1 MPSKAPLNCPH
12 CGIRVESEDMYCPD
26 CGAQLTKVKAA
37 ARGPE
42 PSVSVPRPAKR
53 GNDIED
59 YVEQCRGLG
68 IPEDQM
74 RAELLKAGWTAKQV
88 GQALSAGNVIVPAP
102 PDETEEPTPQAK
114 PAKVYCVACGK
125 PNDKAAVFC
134 ITCGKPIRKP
144 SPEVARAGGITS
156 ESLVPCPDCKQLLS
170 PSARSCPHCGKV
182 LKVDAQSA
190 RQPGRNTPRSALVGF
205 LLALFFGPFGYLYVR
220 RRRLFA
226 LWLVVGIFIW
236 ANAAWATDGGAR
248 GLLSTVLTL
257 LWIVWMIHV
266 PLLCRRINR
275 ELAA

>member
-42 PSVSVPRPAKR
+42 PSVSAPRTAKR
-53 GNDIED
+53 GN
-59 YVEQCRGLG
+59 
-68 IPEDQM
+68 
-74 RAELLKAGWTAKQV
+74 
-88 GQALSAGNVIVPAP
+88 VIDPTP
-102 PDETEEPTPQAK
+102 PDETEEPTPPAK